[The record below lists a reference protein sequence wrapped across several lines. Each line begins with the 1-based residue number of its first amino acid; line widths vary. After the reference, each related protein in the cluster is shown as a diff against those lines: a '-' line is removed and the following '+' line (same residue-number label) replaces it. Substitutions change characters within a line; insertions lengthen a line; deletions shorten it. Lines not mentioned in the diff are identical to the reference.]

1 MIEKEQ
7 LISKL
12 SDLERFCLIGY
23 IYTKDATSAYIASR
37 GKKLTASPK
46 SLTVQVSRWLNS
58 PEVQAF
64 IEVERSRRF
73 AAISLESVDTDNR
86 SKDDVIRD
94 LNILATQ
101 ESEPR
106 RKSEILM
113 KIADLQQMKKQEE
126 SDKESLVKYFMPLKC
141 NQCVLYKNAKEKHE
155 QKNK

>member
-37 GKKLTASPK
+37 GKKLTAAPK

-73 AAISLESVDTDNR
+73 TAISLESVDTDNR

-126 SDKESLVKYFMPLKC
+126 SDKESLVKYYMPLKC
-141 NQCVLYKNAKEKHE
+141 NQCALYKNAKSKLT
-155 QKNK
+155 QNK